1 MCTAVYEPSLSS
13 GATHT
18 LRETASDDRVLGDTI
33 VSITQ
38 GASSYR
44 HVFRRP
50 NWLSPEIWA
59 LVVGAIDFCL
69 VPAAAVPAFAI
80 YSGIMDQTVAEA
92 GRHILTSFFA
102 ATVFVGLLERVGGY
116 RLKQL
121 RRLRWQLRHIL
132 MTWGLTIAV
141 LMVVGFFSKTSDVYS
156 RGWMLSWI
164 VTVPILLLIGRGFL
178 HALVATDGGR
188 SLARSVVI
196 IGAGDEGQRLIARLL
211 AGQDNT
217 VTIRGVFDDR
227 KSRVPTAVY
236 GLAVRGTTDDLLN
249 FVGQAPVDEV
259 IIALPLHAEYR
270 LRALCDKLKALAI
283 DVRLSMEPLA
293 ETFRVRGMGYV
304 GDIPVLNVVNRPLKN
319 WCGFAKILEDKLLGA
334 LLLVFLSPLMVL
346 IAILIKL
353 DSKGP
358 VFFVQKRFGF
368 NNRVIRVFKFRTMYI
383 DRGDLTGAQRTVKN
397 DPRVTRIG
405 RVLRALSM
413 DELPQLFNVVRGDM
427 SLVGPRP
434 HAIEMKAGDR
444 LYCQA
449 VEQYLHRHRV
459 KPGITGWAQVNGLRG
474 EVDTLE
480 KANARVVYDLYYIEN
495 WSPGLD
501 FKILLKTAGVL
512 ASGENAY

>member
-1 MCTAVYEPSLSS
+1 MRAAVYEPSLKS
-13 GATHT
+13 GAAGNLH
-18 LRETASDDRVLGDTI
+18 ETTPDARILGGMI

-38 GASSYR
+38 GTPYR
-44 HVFRRP
+44 RLFRRP

-59 LVVGAIDFCL
+59 LAAGAIDFCL

-80 YSGIMDQTVAEA
+80 YSGVMDQTVAEA
-92 GRHILTSFFA
+92 ERHALTSLFA
-102 ATVFVGLLERVGGY
+102 ATVFVGLLKQFGGY
-116 RLKQL
+116 RLKL
-121 RRLRWQLRHIL
+121 LPKFHWQLRHIL
-132 MTWGLTIAV
+132 MAWGLTVAV
-141 LMVVGFFSKTSDVYS
+141 LLVAGFFSKTSDVYS

-164 VTVPILLLIGRGFL
+164 ITVPMLLLIERGFL
-178 HALVATDGGR
+178 RALVATDAVG
-188 SLARSVVI
+188 SLARSVVV
-196 IGAGDEGQRLIARLL
+196 IGAGHEGQRLIARLL

-227 KSRVPTAVY
+227 KSRVPTTVY

-249 FVGQAPVDEV
+249 FAGQTSVDEV
-259 IIALPLHAEYR
+259 IIALPLHAESR
-270 LRALCDKLKALAI
+270 LRSLCEKLKALAI
-283 DVRLSMEPLA
+283 DVRLSMEPLT
-293 ETFRVRGMGYV
+293 ETFRAHGVGYV
-304 GDIPVLNVVNRPLKN
+304 GDIPVLDVVNRPLKN
-319 WCGFAKILEDKLLGA
+319 WCGFAKILEDKILGV
-334 LLLVFLSPLMVL
+334 LLLVILSPLMVL
-346 IAILIKL
+346 ISILIKL

-405 RVLRALSM
+405 RVLRALSV

-480 KANARVVYDLYYIEN
+480 KANARVIYDLYYIEK

>member
-1 MCTAVYEPSLSS
+1 MCAAVYEPSRKS
-13 GATHT
+13 GAAHN
-18 LRETASDDRVLGDTI
+18 LHETTPDTRILGDTI
-33 VSITQ
+33 FSISQ
-38 GASSYR
+38 GTRCR

-59 LVVGAIDFCL
+59 LSVGAIDFCL
-69 VPAAAVPAFAI
+69 IPAASVPAFAI
-80 YSGIMDQTVAEA
+80 YSGVMDQTVAEA
-92 GRHILTSFFA
+92 GRHVLTSLFA
-102 ATVFVGLLERVGGY
+102 ATVFVGLLKQFGGY

-121 RRLRWQLRHIL
+121 PRLHWQLRHIL
-132 MTWGLTIAV
+132 TAWGLTVAV
-141 LMVVGFFSKTSDVYS
+141 LLMIGFFSKTSDVYS

-164 VTVPILLLIGRGFL
+164 ITVPMLLLIERGL
-178 HALVATDGGR
+178 LRALVATDAVG
-188 SLARSVVI
+188 SLARSVVV

-227 KSRVPTAVY
+227 RSRVPSAVY
-236 GLAVRGTTDDLLN
+236 GLAVRGTTDDLLD
-249 FVGQAPVDEV
+249 FAGHVPVDEV
-259 IIALPLHAEYR
+259 IIALPLNAECR
-270 LRALCDKLKALAI
+270 LRSLCDKLKALAI
-283 DVRLSMEPLA
+283 DVRLSIEPLA
-293 ETFRVRGMGYV
+293 ETFCARGMGYV

-319 WCGFAKILEDKLLGA
+319 WDGLAKILEDKVLGVF
-334 LLLVFLSPLMVL
+334 LLVFLGPLMVL

-358 VFFVQKRFGF
+358 VFFVQRRFGF
-368 NNRVIRVFKFRTMYI
+368 NNRVIRVFKFRTMYS

-405 RVLRALSM
+405 RMLRALSM
-413 DELPQLFNVVRGDM
+413 DELPQLLNVVRGDM

-459 KPGITGWAQVNGLRG
+459 KPGITGWAQVNGSRG

-480 KANARVVYDLYYIEN
+480 KANARVMYDLYYIEN
-495 WSPGLD
+495 WSLGLD
-501 FKILLKTAGVL
+501 FKILLKTAGIL
-512 ASGENAY
+512 AFSENAY